1 MHAPVV
7 SANKTLST
15 LVQSIADQ
23 GGIRYSF
30 VDIAPVNKE
39 DGGQPGGNIRVAYLY
54 DPSVIRLRD
63 ANPGSNTDA
72 NEVLPGP
79 ELKYNPGLIDP
90 SNNAWLNSRKP
101 LAAAWETLDG
111 KNKFFTVN
119 VHFTSKGGG
128 SSIEGDARP
137 PVNGGVATR
146 EAQAKLVA
154 EFTSSILAEDST
166 AKIIVSGDFNEFTFA
181 QPLETFLAESGLE
194 DLDEVAGIAAT
205 ERYTYL
211 YDMNCQQLDHM
222 FVSPALATGAQ
233 MHHLHVNTWVSFD
246 DQASDHDPTVALL
259 NVCS

>member
-1 MHAPVV
+1 MVSDDLANAIAVV

-15 LVQSIADQ
+15 LVQSIVNQ
-23 GGIRYSF
+23 GGIEYSF
-30 VDIAPVNKE
+30 VNIAPVNKE

-54 DPSVIRLRD
+54 DASVIRLRN

-72 NEVLPGP
+72 NEVLPGA

-90 SNNAWLNSRKP
+90 SNDAWDDSRKP

-146 EAQAKLVA
+146 EAQAKLVSVRHH
-154 EFTSSILAEDST
+154 FFLLLTILMTEG
-166 AKIIVSGDFNEFTFA
+166 IHIVHPGRRL
-181 QPLETFLAESGLE
+181 Q
-194 DLDEVAGIAAT
+194 
-205 ERYTYL
+205 R
-211 YDMNCQQLDHM
+211 QDHC
-222 FVSPALATGAQ
+222 FR
-233 MHHLHVNTWVSFD
+233 
-246 DQASDHDPTVALL
+246 
-259 NVCS
+259 